1 MSELSIVIPCYEQA
15 ALLARC
21 LEGLERARAA
31 HPALAFEVLVVD
43 NGSREDVVATAR
55 ASALGPRVVALA
67 RNRGFAA
74 AVNRGLSLRRGRHV
88 LLLNSDAVVD
98 PDALVRG
105 VAWLDGDASIGVVGA
120 RLRHADGRPQRSAH
134 VFPGLASELLSQ
146 RLVCAGAALARCL
159 RAVGAGRAAGGGEGL
174 HEVDAVR
181 GAVFFV
187 RGEVVER
194 LGGLDEGY
202 FFFLEETDYCWGVRA
217 AGLRVVEADDV
228 GAVHALGASSKARA
242 PLATRIE
249 FERSL
254 DRFLRR
260 RRGRATA
267 GFVRVWR
274 ALRTVL
280 GILLLGLPAAWS
292 GRARARLR
300 ERAGLLLWHLRG
312 RPQEPVLAEA
322 LAAGGR
328 GAD

>member
-1 MSELSIVIPCYEQA
+1 MIDLSIVIPCYENA

-43 NGSREDVVATAR
+43 NGSREPVVATAR
-55 ASALGPRVVALA
+55 ASTLAPRIVALA

-74 AVNRGLSLRRGRHV
+74 AVDQGLRLRRGRHV

-98 PDALVRG
+98 EDALVRG
-105 VAWLDGDASIGVVGA
+105 VARLDADASLGIVGA

-134 VFPGLASELLSQ
+134 AFPGLASELLSE
-146 RLVCAGAALARCL
+146 RVTRAVRAFARGSRAGAARAGDGL
-159 RAVGAGRAAGGGEGL
+159 R
-174 HEVDAVR
+174 EVEAVR

-187 RGEVVER
+187 RGDVVER

-202 FFFLEETDYCWGVRA
+202 FFFLEETDYCWRVRA
-217 AGLRVVEADDV
+217 AGLRVVEAEDV
-228 GAVHALGASSKARA
+228 RAVHALGASSKARA

-267 GFVRVWR
+267 GIVRGLRGVR
-274 ALRTVL
+274 TAFSAALLV
-280 GILLLGLPAAWS
+280 LPATVS
-292 GRARARLR
+292 GRARRRLR
-300 ERAGLLLWHLRG
+300 ERVGLLLWHLRG
-312 RPQEPVLAEA
+312 RPDEPVLAEA
-322 LAAGGR
+322 LAAGCG
-328 GAD
+328 GAA